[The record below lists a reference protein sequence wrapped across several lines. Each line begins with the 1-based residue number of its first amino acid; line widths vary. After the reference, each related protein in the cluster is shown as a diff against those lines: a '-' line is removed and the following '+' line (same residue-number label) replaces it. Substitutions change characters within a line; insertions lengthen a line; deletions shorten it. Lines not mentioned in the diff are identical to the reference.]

1 MEFLMELLK
10 IVIMIVVPVATS
22 VLTYYAQKYFNQ
34 LIDDNVNDELEATL
48 EKGFQ
53 ILMDSVNYVQQTYVD
68 SLKNQEKFT
77 TEAQK
82 EAFELAKKR
91 AIELMNQ
98 HTQDAIIHIYGNLD
112 TYIDTMIESIINQN
126 KKGSN

>member
-22 VLTYYAQKYFNQ
+22 LLTYYAQKYFNQ
-34 LIDDNVNDELEATL
+34 LIDENVNDELEATL

-68 SLKNQEKFT
+68 SLKQQDKFT
-77 TEAQK
+77 AEAQK

-98 HTQDAIIHIYGNLD
+98 HTQDAITHIYGNLD

>member
-34 LIDDNVNDELEATL
+34 LIDENVNDEMEATL
-48 EKGFQ
+48 TKGFQ

-68 SLKNQEKFT
+68 SLKKQDKFT
-77 TEAQK
+77 VEAQK

-98 HTQDAIIHIYGNLD
+98 HTQDAITHIYGNLD

>member
-1 MEFLMELLK
+1 MELLK
-10 IVIMIVVPVATS
+10 IVIMIVIPVATS

-34 LIDDNVNDELEATL
+34 LIDENINDELEATL
-48 EKGFQ
+48 TKGFQ

-77 TEAQK
+77 AEAQK

-98 HTQDAIIHIYGNLD
+98 HTQDVITHIYGNLD